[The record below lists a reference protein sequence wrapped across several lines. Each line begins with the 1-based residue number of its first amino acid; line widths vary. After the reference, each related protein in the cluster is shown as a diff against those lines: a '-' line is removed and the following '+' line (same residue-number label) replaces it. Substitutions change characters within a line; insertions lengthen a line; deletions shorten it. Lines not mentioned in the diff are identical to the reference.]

1 MIIERQKQRQFLQDE
16 LKKQTDEFRN
26 KLESSAQDLLLN
38 KHEMFVAIYIK
49 YMENGEILLKFP
61 VSRPL
66 PRKNEH
72 FYCFTLPDS
81 MRRYKDWGCQTYGG
95 LIKKETQA
103 TEIKCIWHSSSDNP
117 LFVLAGFK
125 GSSEEFKNYIEKT
138 PGGVIV
144 LGPKIPPF
152 EYLVNLEMVTY
163 SVHDK
168 CSEILDANYNRLSWN
183 PELLAT
189 KDDMTNIVIE
199 QLAKSDSV
207 IIQGP
212 PGTGKTFRIASLCEK
227 LCTEGYSVLVTALT
241 NRALMEVAEKLKE
254 SLVKNKNVYKT
265 NLSTDESKEVRGI
278 LNAEKMFSIPGK
290 LMLSTFYI
298 SSGSAARNYQGP
310 LFDYVIVDE
319 ASQAFLTM
327 LAAANMLGKKNLW
340 VGDVC
345 QMPPIVKTSKDRIR
359 KQSYEPLI
367 DGFDTLTVSN
377 KFKTYQL
384 SDTYRLG
391 ERAATFTGLFYNGSL
406 KSMSDSDYIQVD
418 QKDGPILVPM
428 ELPVGDPTPIEA
440 IQKAVTIASEV
451 LNKDKKCKIAILSHL
466 IKTTGALQVEV
477 ARQLGSINNILV
489 DTVARVQGLT
499 RDITI
504 YVIPDTDAKLYS
516 LEKRLFNVA
525 TSRAIRNTYI
535 ICPKNIVE
543 YTYMSAEVRNYLQK
557 LKNEFS

>member
-38 KHEMFVAIYIK
+38 KHEMFVAIFIK

-254 SLVKNKNVYKT
+254 SLVKNKNVY
-265 NLSTDESKEVRGI
+265 I
-278 LNAEKMFSIPGK
+278 I
-290 LMLSTFYI
+290 I
-298 SSGSAARNYQGP
+298 SC
-310 LFDYVIVDE
+310 
-319 ASQAFLTM
+319 
-327 LAAANMLGKKNLW
+327 KKA
-340 VGDVC
+340 
-345 QMPPIVKTSKDRIR
+345 IKIR
-359 KQSYEPLI
+359 Q
-367 DGFDTLTVSN
+367 
-377 KFKTYQL
+377 
-384 SDTYRLG
+384 
-391 ERAATFTGLFYNGSL
+391 
-406 KSMSDSDYIQVD
+406 
-418 QKDGPILVPM
+418 
-428 ELPVGDPTPIEA
+428 
-440 IQKAVTIASEV
+440 
-451 LNKDKKCKIAILSHL
+451 
-466 IKTTGALQVEV
+466 
-477 ARQLGSINNILV
+477 
-489 DTVARVQGLT
+489 
-499 RDITI
+499 
-504 YVIPDTDAKLYS
+504 
-516 LEKRLFNVA
+516 
-525 TSRAIRNTYI
+525 
-535 ICPKNIVE
+535 
-543 YTYMSAEVRNYLQK
+543 
-557 LKNEFS
+557 

>member
-1 MIIERQKQRQFLQDE
+1 MIIERQKQRQFLQEE

-38 KHEMFVAIYIK
+38 KHEMFVAIFIK

>member
-1 MIIERQKQRQFLQDE
+1 MIIERQKQRQFLQE
-16 LKKQTDEFRN
+16 EFKKQTDEFRN

-38 KHEMFVAIYIK
+38 KHEMFVAIFIK

-61 VSRPL
+61 ASRPL

-81 MRRYKDWGCQTYGG
+81 MRRYKDWGSQTYGC

-125 GSSEEFKNYIEKT
+125 GGSEEFKNYIEKT
-138 PGGVIV
+138 PGGVVV

-152 EYLVNLEMVTY
+152 EYLANLEMVTY

-183 PELLAT
+183 SELLAT

-212 PGTGKTFRIASLCEK
+212 PGTGKTFRIARLCEK

-298 SSGSAARNYQGP
+298 SSGAAARNYQGP
-310 LFDYVIVDE
+310 LYDYVIVDE
-319 ASQAFLTM
+319 ASQAFLVM

-345 QMPPIVKTSKDRIR
+345 QMPPIVKTTKDRIR
-359 KQSYEPLI
+359 KQGYEPLI

-543 YTYMSAEVRNYLQK
+543 YTFMSAEVRNYLQK
-557 LKNEFS
+557 LKNELS